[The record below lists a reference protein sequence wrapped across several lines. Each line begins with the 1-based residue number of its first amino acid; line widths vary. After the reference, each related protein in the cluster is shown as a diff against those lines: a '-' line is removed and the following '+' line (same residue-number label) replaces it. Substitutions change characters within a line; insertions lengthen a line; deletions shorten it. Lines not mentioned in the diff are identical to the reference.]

1 VTKGYGKKSDK
12 PNQEQ
17 QTKGKKKEKGLKND
31 RYTNYG

>member
-1 VTKGYGKKSDK
+1 VTKGHGKKGDK

-17 QTKGKKKEKGLKND
+17 QTKGKKRKKGLKNN